1 MKNLT
6 TKQVVVFLMLVAAG
20 GVLAAPAR
28 KVLNVVNFVR
38 ALDPRMPKAEY
49 VRALDEEVKLN
60 RKYGFANTVLLQYD
74 ALVDA
79 EMLATA
85 RKSDPVKTEFGFW
98 FEMSRPLNEAAGLP
112 WKPTAKHKDWNWDWT
127 TEGQTLAIRSE

>member
-6 TKQVVVFLMLVAAG
+6 VRQVVVFLMLVAAG
-20 GVLAAPAR
+20 GALAAPAR

-60 RKYGFANTVLLQYD
+60 RKYGFPNTVLLQYD

-79 EMLATA
+79 EMLASA
-85 RKSDPVKTEFGFW
+85 RRSDPANG
-98 FEMSRPLNEAAGLP
+98 
-112 WKPTAKHKDWNWDWT
+112 
-127 TEGQTLAIRSE
+127 